1 MNAPLRNGLR
11 QALFGWLNLALTA
24 PGVYLWL
31 GLPMVL
37 RQHGWSGTAIG
48 LFQLASLPTLFKFL
62 LALPLERRRATPATT
77 KAAPP
82 AATVPAARAAYRGWA
97 VLLLLIYAAVLCALG
112 WRNLLDDKRVLFAL
126 ATAAALAGTW
136 ADVPVN
142 ALAIR
147 VLPPS
152 SRAWA
157 GGVRSMAL
165 CLGAIAGGGLMLVAQ
180 ARWGWQ
186 APFAIMAGALALGA
200 ASLLFVR
207 EDLIG
212 GQTKSAPDRVHGN
225 GNGGGNGD
233 GNDNRNGND
242 GAIAH
247 VWPQIR
253 AYVKRDDTRRWLPL
267 LALLFP
273 FIGSGWFFLKPLLLD
288 QGLPAERVGWLVGVA
303 GGAVGAVA
311 SAWSA
316 RCSKRM
322 RPAVTVPW
330 HAAAVCAA
338 LLSLAAAV
346 WWQAP
351 PAVLIA
357 CAMGIAAA
365 MGATAAL
372 TFSLMMSHAR
382 PGWQALD
389 YGIQSSVFSLTRI
402 AVPLAAGVLMDAAG
416 QVVMLAALAAASA
429 CVVWMA
435 LRTAPSLR
443 G

>member
-1 MNAPLRNGLR
+1 MSPSLRNGLR

-31 GLPMVL
+31 GLPLVL

-48 LFQLASLPTLFKFL
+48 LFQLASLPTVFKFL
-62 LALPLERRRATPATT
+62 LALPLDRPRAGRGRRGTSRTSGTSGISGT
-77 KAAPP
+77 CG
-82 AATVPAARAAYRGWA
+82 TSGTSGTSGSFGTHCSRYRGWA
-97 VLLLLIYAAVLCALG
+97 VALLLIYAAVLCALG
-112 WRNLLDDKRVLFAL
+112 WRDLLDDKRVLFAL

-147 VLPPS
+147 VLPAS

-157 GGVRSMAL
+157 GGIRSMAL
-165 CLGAIAGGGLMLVAQ
+165 CLGAIAGGGLMLVAH

-200 ASLLFVR
+200 VLTAFVR
-207 EDLIG
+207 EDG
-212 GQTKSAPDRVHGN
+212 GSIDDAPALNTALV
-225 GNGGGNGD
+225 
-233 GNDNRNGND
+233 
-242 GAIAH
+242 
-247 VWPQIR
+247 V
-253 AYVKRDDTRRWLPL
+253 AYFKRDDTRRWLPL

-288 QGLPAERVGWLVGVA
+288 QGLAPERVAWLVGVA
-303 GGAVGAVA
+303 GGGVGALA
-311 SAWSA
+311 SAASA
-316 RCSKRM
+316 RSSKRW
-322 RPAVTVPW
+322 RPAVTVPG
-330 HAAAVCAA
+330 HAAFGCAA
-338 LLSLAAAV
+338 LLALTAAV
-346 WWQAP
+346 TLHAP

-372 TFSLMMSHAR
+372 AFSLMMAHAR
-382 PGWQALD
+382 PGLQALD

-402 AVPLAAGVLMDAAG
+402 LVPLAAGVLMDAAG
-416 QVVMLAALAAASA
+416 QGAMLAALAAASA
-429 CVVWMA
+429 GVLLLA
-435 LRTAPSLR
+435 LRSSAKLR
-443 G
+443 L

>member
-31 GLPMVL
+31 GLPLVL

-62 LALPLERRRATPATT
+62 LALPLERRRATPGTAQ
-77 KAAPP
+77 ANP
-82 AATVPAARAAYRGWA
+82 AAYRGWA
-97 VLLLLIYAAVLCALG
+97 ILLLLIYAAVLCALG

-157 GGVRSMAL
+157 GGIRSMAL

-186 APFAIMAGALALGA
+186 APFAIMAGALAVGA
-200 ASLLFVR
+200 GLLLFIR
-207 EDLIG
+207 EDRGAQSKAVQAELATVSIPISAAVS
-212 GQTKSAPDRVHGN
+212 TSVSPPANAPVSPPVNAPVSAP
-225 GNGGGNGD
+225 
-233 GNDNRNGND
+233 
-242 GAIAH
+242 A
-247 VWPQIR
+247 WPQIL
-253 AYVKRDDTRRWLPL
+253 AYFKRDDTRRWLPL

-288 QGLPAERVGWLVGVA
+288 QGLPAERVAWLVGVA
-303 GGAVGAVA
+303 GGAVGAAA

-322 RPAVTVPW
+322 RPAVTVLW
-330 HAAAVCAA
+330 HAAAGCAA
-338 LLSLAAAV
+338 LLSLAVAV

-382 PGWQALD
+382 PGLQALD

-402 AVPLAAGVLMDAAG
+402 AVPLAAGVLMDATSPVA
-416 QVVMLAALAAASA
+416 MLASLAAASA
-429 CVVWMA
+429 CVVWVA
-435 LRTAPSLR
+435 LRTAKSLR

>member
-31 GLPMVL
+31 GLPLVL

-77 KAAPP
+77 P
-82 AATVPAARAAYRGWA
+82 AGPAAYRAWA
-97 VLLLLIYAAVLCALG
+97 ILLLLIYAAVLCALG

-157 GGVRSMAL
+157 GGIRSMAL

-186 APFAIMAGALALGA
+186 APFAIMAGALTLGA
-200 ASLLFVR
+200 ALLLFIR
-207 EDLIG
+207 EDLTA
-212 GQTKSAPDRVHGN
+212 GQTESASDRAQGHGQ
-225 GNGGGNGD
+225 GN
-233 GNDNRNGND
+233 RHGND
-242 GAIAH
+242 GAIAN

-253 AYVKRDDTRRWLPL
+253 AYFKRDDTRRWLPL

-288 QGLPAERVGWLVGVA
+288 QGLPAERVAWLVGVA
-303 GGAVGAVA
+303 GGAVGAAA

-330 HAAAVCAA
+330 HAAAGCAA
-338 LLSLAAAV
+338 LLSLTVAV

-382 PGWQALD
+382 PGLQALD

-402 AVPLAAGVLMDAAG
+402 AVPLAAGVLMDATSSVA
-416 QVVMLAALAAASA
+416 MLAALAAASA
-429 CVVWMA
+429 CVMWVA

>member
-31 GLPMVL
+31 GLPLVL

-62 LALPLERRRATPATT
+62 LALPLERRRATPTT
-77 KAAPP
+77 TQAGP
-82 AATVPAARAAYRGWA
+82 AAYRGWA
-97 VLLLLIYAAVLCALG
+97 VLLLLVYAAVLCALG
-112 WRNLLDDKRVLFAL
+112 WLNLLDDKRVLFAL

-157 GGVRSMAL
+157 GGIRSMAL

-186 APFAIMAGALALGA
+186 APFAIMAGALTLGA
-200 ASLLFVR
+200 ALLLFIR
-207 EDLIG
+207 EERGAQSKAVQAELATVSPPIG
-212 GQTKSAPDRVHGN
+212 ATVSTSFSPPVNAPVSAP
-225 GNGGGNGD
+225 
-233 GNDNRNGND
+233 
-242 GAIAH
+242 A
-247 VWPQIR
+247 WPQIL
-253 AYVKRDDTRRWLPL
+253 AYFKRDDTRRWLPL

-288 QGLPAERVGWLVGVA
+288 QGLPAERVAWLVGVA
-303 GGAVGAVA
+303 GGAVGAAA

-330 HAAAVCAA
+330 HAAAGCAA
-338 LLSLAAAV
+338 LLSLAVAV

-382 PGWQALD
+382 PGLQALD

-402 AVPLAAGVLMDAAG
+402 AVPLAAGVLMDATS
-416 QVVMLAALAAASA
+416 QVAMLAALAAASA
-429 CVVWMA
+429 CVVWVA
-435 LRTAPSLR
+435 LRAAPSLR